1 MSVNIDSSAAEPVEH
16 WSSTSLSEDAQMSW
30 NQYKTS
36 VLLPLEYHVQ
46 I

>member
-1 MSVNIDSSAAEPVEH
+1 MSVNIDSSAAEPVER

-30 NQYKTS
+30 NEYKTS